1 MKTYLVRTIEDQVL
15 IGVFCEKSK
24 KALIETISPLIE
36 AQDCEYIVLNEGGR
50 IVRGSTVCVRTG
62 RWKARKKYC
71 VLDK

>member
-36 AQDCEYIVLNEGGR
+36 AQDCEYIVMNRPPAKAGGF
-50 IVRGSTVCVRTG
+50 RGR
-62 RWKARKKYC
+62 A
-71 VLDK
+71 